1 MPALLVSP
9 DPYFHLIN
17 YLTIYHVA
25 FSNDS
30 TSNTDLDSFYA
41 DAPYTDTA
49 HIADTLGRV
58 SQKGGP
64 APDELPN
71 SPVPNT
77 VVTALDGK
85 LSTVAIAPAARSVW
99 SRRSDS
105 LKPRASNHV
114 NFWAKRTNSGYSQVF
129 DGTGTQPQ
137 DRDGSIEGT
146 AYLTYTVVSNATYN
160 VDDCLAASRAK
171 SRITVFANLYYE
183 YNNDLL
189 DHVFSEKSNLKCAL
203 YADIHT
209 AAEKTNLGGQQSE
222 PAPAGLTYIQQS
234 SGWAAKSL
242 ADPDCPDGYE
252 LVYGPTD
259 GANNAPGYMGFAF
272 IDKYDVNACAT
283 LCDNRDPD
291 PQGGHCK
298 FFNIWRAVVNGQPTT
313 YTCSMYFFPADSS
326 TAVNYGQGDLKVT
339 WSRGYRK
346 SNACSSF

>member
-1 MPALLVSP
+1 MPTVAHLFSFALLAVAALAANNATASGGA
-9 DPYFHLIN
+9 DPSLYP
-17 YLTIYHVA
+17 
-25 FSNDS
+25 
-30 TSNTDLDSFYA
+30 
-41 DAPYTDTA
+41 DAPYTDIA

-58 SQKGGP
+58 KQKGGP
-64 APDELPN
+64 ASDELPN
-71 SPVPNT
+71 RPVSNT

-85 LSTVAIAPAARSVW
+85 LSTVAISPAVRSVW
-99 SRRSDS
+99 SKHGDS
-105 LKPRASNHV
+105 LKPRASRHGS
-114 NFWAKRTNSGYSQVF
+114 FWAKRTHSGYSKVF
-129 DGTGTQPQ
+129 DGTGTHRA

-160 VDDCLAASRAK
+160 INDCLAACDRVSGC
-171 SRITVFANLYYE
+171 VFANLYYE
-183 YNNDLL
+183 HNNDLL

-209 AAEKTNLGGQQSE
+209 AAEKTNRGGQQSE

-242 ADPDCPDGYE
+242 ADPDCPKGYE
-252 LVYGPTD
+252 LVFGPTD

-272 IDKYDVNACAT
+272 IDKYDVNACAS
-283 LCDNRDPD
+283 LCDHRDPD

-298 FFNIWRAVVNGQPTT
+298 YFNIWRAVVNGQPTT

-326 TAVNYGQGDLKVT
+326 TAVNYGQGPLKVT

-346 SNACSSF
+346 RDACSSF